1 MDKSLEVKINH
12 LTEGMT
18 DTATGGMHVEEI
30 DQMTYLIEKYKSE
43 AIIELSAMINK
54 TEQKLNALEA
64 DLDKSIMRL
73 RGAVA
78 IALVIGIWAVVYALI
93 TM

>member
-12 LTEGMT
+12 LTEEIEEQDVTELEAVYHSLNHNMK
-18 DTATGGMHVEEI
+18 HVDYVE
-30 DQMTYLIEKYKSE
+30 DSLY
-43 AIIELSAMINK
+43 AMIRK

-64 DLDKSIMRL
+64 DLDRSIMRL

-78 IALVIGIWAVVYALI
+78 IAIVIGIWAVVYALI
-93 TM
+93 T

>member
-12 LTEGMT
+12 LTEEMKEQDVTET
-18 DTATGGMHVEEI
+18 DAIYHAMHQNSKHVDYVE
-30 DQMTYLIEKYKSE
+30 DSLY
-43 AIIELSAMINK
+43 AMIHK

-73 RGAVA
+73 RGAAA
-78 IALVIGIWAVVYALI
+78 IAIVIGIWAVVYALI
-93 TM
+93 T